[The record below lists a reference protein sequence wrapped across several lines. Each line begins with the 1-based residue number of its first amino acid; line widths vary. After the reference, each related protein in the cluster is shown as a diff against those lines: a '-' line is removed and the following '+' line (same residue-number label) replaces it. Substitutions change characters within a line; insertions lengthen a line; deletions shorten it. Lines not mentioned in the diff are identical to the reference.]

1 MSWSRSIVLLLLVT
15 VVSFAGCGGDG
26 APADLPDRAP
36 VTVTVKHNGQTVA
49 EADVSFHPVAADGK
63 AAYGL
68 TGADGTT
75 VLTTYHGTQGD
86 GAIPGDYT
94 VTVEKLK
101 DTSGG
106 GGGADEGE
114 ETDDP
119 EVDEDAPAADP
130 VDEHLLPE
138 KYADPETS
146 DLKATVP
153 DGGDDFEFDLK
164 D

>member
-1 MSWSRSIVLLLLVT
+1 MSWSRSIVLLLLVA

-26 APADLPDRAP
+26 APEGFPDRAP

-49 EADVSFHPVAADGK
+49 EADVAFHPVAAEGK
-63 AAYGL
+63 GAYGI
-68 TGADGTT
+68 TEADGTT
-75 VLTTYHGTQGD
+75 ALTTYHGTPGD
-86 GAIPGDYT
+86 GAVPGEYT
-94 VTVEKLK
+94 VTVEKVK

-106 GGGADEGE
+106 GGAADEGE

-119 EVDEDAPAADP
+119 EFDEDAPPVDP

-138 KYADPETS
+138 KYADPETT

-153 DGGDDFEFDLK
+153 EGGEDFTFDLK